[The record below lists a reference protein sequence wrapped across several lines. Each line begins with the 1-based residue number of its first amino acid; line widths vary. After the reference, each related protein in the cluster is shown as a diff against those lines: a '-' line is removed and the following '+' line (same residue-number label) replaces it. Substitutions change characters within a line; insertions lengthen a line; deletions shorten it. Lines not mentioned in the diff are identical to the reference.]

1 MPVLSL
7 QFYCLLQVSL
17 NKDIQS
23 FHLQSLLATLHPK
36 KIQADMVFGETP
48 FKTMQTNFKSVS
60 SQEEDQNI
68 WHFCISSRFFSSN
81 KYFSLGLANQIA
93 QIFKDHFQIMYA
105 YDGKKTNHPHIHF
118 AVNAY
123 SYYPTVPALTKA
135 RFTSYLE
142 KVKLLLRNEYPNT
155 EVQILFK
162 EDSQNV

>member
-1 MPVLSL
+1 M
-7 QFYCLLQVSL
+7 
-17 NKDIQS
+17 
-23 FHLQSLLATLHPK
+23 
-36 KIQADMVFGETP
+36 
-48 FKTMQTNFKSVS
+48 
-60 SQEEDQNI
+60 
-68 WHFCISSRFFSSN
+68 
-81 KYFSLGLANQIA
+81 GLANQIA

-162 EDSQNV
+162 EDSQNL

>member
-1 MPVLSL
+1 M
-7 QFYCLLQVSL
+7 
-17 NKDIQS
+17 
-23 FHLQSLLATLHPK
+23 
-36 KIQADMVFGETP
+36 
-48 FKTMQTNFKSVS
+48 
-60 SQEEDQNI
+60 
-68 WHFCISSRFFSSN
+68 
-81 KYFSLGLANQIA
+81 GLANQIA

-105 YDGKKTNHPHIHF
+105 YDGKKTNHSHIHF

>member
-1 MPVLSL
+1 MGNTVQDYAN
-7 QFYCLLQVSL
+7 QFQISCFL
-17 NKDIQS
+17 
-23 FHLQSLLATLHPK
+23 
-36 KIQADMVFGETP
+36 
-48 FKTMQTNFKSVS
+48 S